1 MSKNLLEVKNLEKY
15 FEVSGGL
22 FSRNKST
29 VKAVDGISFDIPF
42 GSNKLN
48 ALAVVVLPHPLWPTK
63 PKLDPKGISNE
74 IPSTAFTVDL
84 FLENKPPETSKYF
97 SRFLTS
103 NKFLLIFILFP
114 HYKHPHN
121 D

>member
-1 MSKNLLEVKNLEKY
+1 MFPPVL
-15 FEVSGGL
+15 
-22 FSRNKST
+22 
-29 VKAVDGISFDIPF
+29 

-103 NKFLLIFILFP
+103 NKFLLIFKLFP

-121 D
+121 DLGLLLLIAYLIQGYKIYLYMDTWVQMYTPFLY